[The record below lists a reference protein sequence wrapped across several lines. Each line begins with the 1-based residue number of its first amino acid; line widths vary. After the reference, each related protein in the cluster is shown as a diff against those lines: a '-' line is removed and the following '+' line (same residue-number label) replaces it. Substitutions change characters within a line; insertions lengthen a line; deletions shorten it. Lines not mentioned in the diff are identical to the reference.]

1 MNSNDKKHK
10 ETHTEAQLIKVLEIR
25 DQDKMKSV
33 QKKTSHIEIEVSETS
48 YWQPKDER
56 NTFKY

>member
-10 ETHTEAQLIKVLEIR
+10 ENHTEAQIIKLLEIR

-33 QKKTSHIEIEVSETS
+33 QKKRVTL
-48 YWQPKDER
+48 K
-56 NTFKY
+56 